1 MRKRMMLG
9 AAGAALLAAGAL
21 AGMTLA
27 DPEGIGAPR
36 EVADVVVAAPV
47 TGVAARPTDRPRGAR
62 ARRPR
67 PTIDFFYARNDLVP
81 PEQGGLVQPIRCP
94 RRAGNPVGGGARTA
108 QGIVI
113 SYLSR
118 VNPATGAT
126 PSRTYF
132 VGVDDNSTLPEQEGA
147 GALVEVQC
155 AKGMR
160 VKD

>member
-9 AAGAALLAAGAL
+9 AAGAALLAGAAL
-21 AGMTLA
+21 AGMSLA
-27 DPEGIGAPR
+27 EPDGIGEPR
-36 EVADVVVAAPV
+36 AVADVVVAAPV
-47 TGVAARPTDRPRGAR
+47 TGVAARATDSPRGTR
-62 ARRPR
+62 RRPR

-81 PEQGGLVQPIRCP
+81 PDGGGLVQPIRCP
-94 RRAGNPVGGGARTA
+94 RRAGNPIGGGARTA
-108 QGIVI
+108 QGIVV

-118 VNPATGAT
+118 VNPVTGAT
-126 PSRTYF
+126 PDRTYF
-132 VGVDDNSTLPEQEGA
+132 VGVDDNSDDPGQDGA